1 MSEFVSFHDLK
12 DASVFITGGGA
23 GIGAALTEGFIEQG
37 ADSSTDDST
46 VTRADWIAVDWGTS
60 RMRAWAMSADGKAL
74 ASTSSDKGMGS
85 LAPDQFEDALL
96 ADIGQ
101 WLSPGQRTRVVAC
114 GMVGARQGWVEVPY
128 KAVPCAPAGQL
139 MAAPVTDARIDVQ
152 LCPGLKQLAPADV
165 MRGEETQVAGLLAA
179 RPGFAGVV
187 CLPGTHSKWVRVQ
200 DGLVTAFQTFMTG
213 ELHALLAEKSVLRH
227 SIAPH
232 GWDAA
237 AFAAAIQTAV
247 DAPAAVS
254 ARLFSLRAEAL
265 LADLAPESARARL
278 SGYLIGLELAA
289 TRPYWGGQPVAII
302 GATVLGRHYATA
314 LQLLDAQSEMLDGEA
329 LTLQGLHAAY
339 QQLTGD

>member
-1 MSEFVSFHDLK
+1 MSITDKST
-12 DASVFITGGGA
+12 ASA
-23 GIGAALTEGFIEQG
+23 S
-37 ADSSTDDST
+37 DKK
-46 VTRADWIAVDWGTS
+46 ADWIAVDWGTS
-60 RMRAWAMSADGKAL
+60 RMRAWAMTADGKPL

-114 GMVGARQGWVEVPY
+114 GMVGARQGWVEAPY

-187 CLPGTHSKWVRVQ
+187 CLPGTHSKWLRVQ
-200 DGLVTAFQTFMTG
+200 DGQVTAFQTFMTG
-213 ELHALLAEKSVLRH
+213 ELYALLATQSVLRH
-227 SIAPH
+227 SIGAE
-232 GWDAA
+232 GWDDA
-237 AFAAAIQTAV
+237 AFADGV
-247 DAPAAVS
+247 DSARQNPAGVS

-265 LADLAPESARARL
+265 LADLAPETARARL
-278 SGYLIGLELAA
+278 SGYLIGLELTAA
-289 TRPYWGGQPVAII
+289 KPYWDEQPVAII
-302 GATVLGRHYATA
+302 GATALGQHYASA
-314 LQLLDAQSEMLDGEA
+314 LQQLGAQSDIHDGEA
-329 LTLQGLHAAY
+329 LTLKGLHAAY
-339 QQLTGD
+339 QQITGD